1 MIYTEPAFAKL
12 NLTLDILRKREDGY
26 HDLRMVM
33 QSIDLQD
40 TVAVAPRREPGVAV
54 AADLPFLPRGEGN
67 IAYKAAAQFFESA
80 GLPLPGLSISIQKK
94 IPVCAGMAG
103 GSSDGGAVLRVLR
116 RLYAPDMPRE
126 QLEAVG
132 ALVGSDVPYCV
143 RGGTALAEGRGEIL
157 RDLPPLPPCWL
168 VVCKPACS
176 ISTPELFSLVR
187 TKRLRCHPDTAG
199 LLAALERQDLEAA
212 AHRFYNV
219 FEDVLPR
226 RYSQVFE
233 IKSILLE
240 LGALAS
246 SMTGSGPTVF
256 GLFRDREPAVSAAEE
271 LKTRFP
277 AVFLCRPVGRA
288 DGCCS
293 IEARNSAAPR

>member
-1 MIYTEPAFAKL
+1 MTYTEPAFAKL

-33 QSIDLQD
+33 QSVGLQD
-40 TVAVAPRREPGVAV
+40 TVTVETREEPGISV
-54 AADLPFLPRGEGN
+54 AADLSFLPRGEGN
-67 IAYKAAAQFFESA
+67 LAYQAAARFFERTGGA
-80 GLPLPGLSISIQKK
+80 APGLSIAIRKR

-103 GSSDGGAVLRVLR
+103 GSSDGAAVLRVLR

-126 QLEAVG
+126 QLEAIG

-168 VVCKPACS
+168 VVCKPACAV
-176 ISTPELFSLVR
+176 STPELFALVR

-233 IKSILLE
+233 IKSMLLE
-240 LGALAS
+240 LGAMAS
-246 SMTGSGPTVF
+246 SMTGSGPAVF
-256 GLFRDREPAVSAAEE
+256 GLFRDQEPAVRAAGA
-271 LKTRFP
+271 LKGRFP
-277 AVFLCRPVGRA
+277 AVYLCQPAGPA
-288 DGCCS
+288 K
-293 IEARNSAAPR
+293 